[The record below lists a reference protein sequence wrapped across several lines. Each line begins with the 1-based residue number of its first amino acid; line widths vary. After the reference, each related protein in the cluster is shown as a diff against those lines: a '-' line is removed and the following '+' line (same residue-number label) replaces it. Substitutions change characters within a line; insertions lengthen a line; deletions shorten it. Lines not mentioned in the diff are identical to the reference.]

1 MRGQAYTLE
10 GLVSAVL
17 VLTAALFALQ
27 AVTFVPTTPGTV
39 DRDTRQQLSV
49 QTDDMLSAADER
61 ELLSATLRYW
71 NTSDANPGRRCCF
84 GKGPYNPNGITE
96 RFGYGPND
104 PPGELGDM
112 LNQTFDQRGFS
123 FNVYL
128 EYRNTTTGGTERLPL
143 VRRGEP
149 TDNAVT
155 ESYTVTLY
163 DDMPLTRYDATEQEF
178 EQGGATLGSL
188 DGDEFY
194 ADNLPGPVFNV
205 VRIEVTIW

>member
-49 QTDDMLSAADER
+49 QTNDMLSAADER

-71 NTSDANPGRRCCF
+71 NSSESTADRRCCF
-84 GKGPYNPNGITE
+84 GNGPYDPQALTE

-104 PPGELGDM
+104 PPGELGNM
-112 LNQTFDQRGFS
+112 LNQTFYQRGFS

-128 EYRNTTTGGTERLPL
+128 EYRNTSTGGTERLPL

-163 DDMPLTRYDATEQEF
+163 DDMPLTRYDATEQEL
-178 EQGGATLGSL
+178 EQGGTQLGSL
-188 DGDEFY
+188 EDDKFY
-194 ADNLPGPVFNV
+194 ADNLPGPVYNV
-205 VRIEVTIW
+205 IRIEVTIW

>member
-1 MRGQAYTLE
+1 MVMRGQAYTLE

-49 QTDDMLSAADER
+49 QADDMLSAAQEE
-61 ELLSATLRYW
+61 ELLSESIRHW
-71 NTSDANPGRRCCF
+71 NPDADSDRRCCF
-84 GKGPYNPNGITE
+84 ASANYAKSAVTKE
-96 RFGYGPND
+96 FGYGPND
-104 PPGELGDM
+104 PPGRFGDM
-112 LNQTFDQRGFS
+112 LAQTFDQRGFS

-128 EYRNTTTGGTERLPL
+128 EYRDSSGGTERLPL

-163 DDMPLTRYDATEQEF
+163 DDMPVTRWDSGEKEI
-178 EQGGATLGSL
+178 EQGGTQLGSL
-188 DGDEFY
+188 DNDEFY
-194 ADNLPGPVFNV
+194 AANLPGPVFNV